1 MNNLQFTIPEILSL
15 IGMTQCV
22 YILVYITFRAGRLS
36 RAGLPILYF
45 TILGIAFFFDAARSS
60 LGDSTLW
67 YDKLRWFFWFSGP
80 PVSVLLLTQIAQIT
94 QVPPLRHFWVLGLTP
109 LAFGISLLMASQVSG
124 CGELPAC
131 PELREW
137 LVVTGLIAGGIS
149 LLTIW
154 LKRGIFS
161 DVTAGRAGKE
171 RYWLILSLI
180 FANIVFL
187 GVMLASLGPL
197 PVEEAWFIRT
207 VLGLGLVYLANTS
220 LFRIYPQAVKI
231 ENRKDDRLSE
241 EDRILALKIEQLIE
255 RDKIYHEAA
264 YSRSDLAR
272 ELGKPET
279 TISRVINMH
288 FGKSFPQLVNERRV
302 ADAQRMLVETKASVK
317 VIAQE
322 VGFNSLA
329 SFNRVF
335 KDLAGETPSDYRKAR
350 SK

>member
-1 MNNLQFTIPEILSL
+1 MDNLQFTIPEILSL
-15 IGMTQCV
+15 IGVTQCV

-45 TILGIAFFFDAARSS
+45 SILSIAFFLDAARTN
-60 LGDSTLW
+60 LGEITPW
-67 YDKLRWFFWFSGP
+67 YDELRWFFWFSGP
-80 PVSVLLLTQIAQIT
+80 PVSVLLLIQIAQIT
-94 QVPPLRHFWVLGLTP
+94 QVPPLRHFWVLLLTP
-109 LAFGISLLMASQVSG
+109 LALGISLLLTQHTSECEA
-124 CGELPAC
+124 LHTC

-137 LVVTGLIAGGIS
+137 LIVTGLIAGGVS

-154 LKRGIFS
+154 LKRGIFAE
-161 DVTAGRAGKE
+161 VTAGRAGKE
-171 RYWLILSLI
+171 RYWLILALI
-180 FANIVFL
+180 FANIIFL

-197 PVEEAWFIRT
+197 PVDEAWFIRT

-220 LFRIYPQAVKI
+220 LFRIYPQAVRI
-231 ENRKDDRLSE
+231 ENRQSDKLSD
-241 EDRILALKIEQLIE
+241 EDRALALKIEKLINM
-255 RDKIYHEAA
+255 DKVYHEAA
-264 YSRSDLAR
+264 YSRSDLAQ

-279 TISRVINMH
+279 TVSRVINMH

-302 ADAQRMLVETKASVK
+302 ADAQRMLVETKVSVK

-335 KDLAGETPSDYRKAR
+335 KDMAGKTPSEYRKTR
-350 SK
+350 TS